1 MNGKTA
7 EKLLRKMDR
16 EYQEFRG
23 KLEKLPANLALEH
36 AFEDVTKRD
45 ILYAAEEGTLDDKP
59 AETAGNLLS
68 VLVKGRNRLYGGAIK
83 FASENGR
90 P

>member
-7 EKLLRKMDR
+7 EKLLMKMDR

-23 KLEKLPANLALEH
+23 KLETLPANLALEH

-45 ILYAAEEGTLDDKP
+45 ILYAAE
-59 AETAGNLLS
+59 
-68 VLVKGRNRLYGGAIK
+68 
-83 FASENGR
+83 
-90 P
+90 

>member
-1 MNGKTA
+1 MNGKTT
-7 EKLLRKMDR
+7 EKLLRKMGR

-36 AFEDVTKRD
+36 AFEDLAKRD
-45 ILYAAEEGTLDDKP
+45 ILFAIKEGTFET